1 MDFAAFFD
9 KYGALL
15 AQGTVDTA
23 LMVLASTLG
32 AYVIGVILGTLLT
45 VLAPGG
51 LRPNRVVYAVIG
63 WIVNMA
69 RSLPFIILL
78 LFLIPVTRAV
88 VGTTLGVP
96 AAVFPLIVSAAPF
109 VARMVESSEAEVDR
123 GLVEAASSMGAS
135 TWEIITKVYLREGLP
150 SLLRGLPIVIITILG
165 YTAMAGTVGAG
176 GLGDIAIRYGHQRGI
191 TSVMWVTV
199 VILIVL
205 VQIVQSFF
213 SWLTKKIDKRQRTD
227 QSADFTPLQFLAH
240 FTHTK

>member
-1 MDFAAFFD
+1 MDFSAFIE

-15 AQGTVDTA
+15 AQGTVDTTV
-23 LMVLASTLG
+23 MVLASTIG
-32 AYVIGVILGTLLT
+32 AYAIGIVLGTLLT
-45 VLAPGG
+45 ALAPEG
-51 LRPNRVVYAVIG
+51 LRPNRVAYSIIG
-63 WIVNMA
+63 WLVNMA

-123 GLVEAASSMGAS
+123 GLVEAATSMGAS
-135 TWEIITKVYLREGLP
+135 TWEIILKVYLREGLP

-176 GLGDIAIRYGHQRGI
+176 GLGDIAIRYGYQRYQDD
-191 TSVMWVTV
+191 VMIATV
-199 VILIVL
+199 IILIVMVQVIQTLCNLL
-205 VQIVQSFF
+205 VRGC
-213 SWLTKKIDKRQRTD
+213 DKRMR
-227 QSADFTPLQFLAH
+227 S
-240 FTHTK
+240 

>member
-1 MDFAAFFD
+1 MDFGAFIG

-23 LMVLASTLG
+23 VMVLASTLG
-32 AYVIGVILGTLLT
+32 AYIIGIVLGTLLT
-45 VLAPGG
+45 VLAPDG
-51 LRPNRVVYAVIG
+51 LRPNRVAYSVIG

-123 GLVEAASSMGAS
+123 GLVEAATSMGAS
-135 TWEIITKVYLREGLP
+135 TWEIILKVYLREGLP

-176 GLGDIAIRYGHQRGI
+176 GLGDIAIRYGYQRYQDD
-191 TSVMWVTV
+191 VMIATV
-199 VILIVL
+199 IILIVMVQVIQTLCNLL
-205 VQIVQSFF
+205 VRGC
-213 SWLTKKIDKRQRTD
+213 DKRMR
-227 QSADFTPLQFLAH
+227 F
-240 FTHTK
+240 

>member
-1 MDFAAFFD
+1 MDFSAFID

-15 AQGTVDTA
+15 AQGTVDTTV
-23 LMVLASTLG
+23 MVLASTVG
-32 AYVIGVILGTLLT
+32 AYVIGIVLGTLLT
-45 VLAPGG
+45 VLAPDG
-51 LRPNRVVYAVIG
+51 LRPNRVAYSVIG
-63 WIVNMA
+63 WLVNMA

-123 GLVEAASSMGAS
+123 GLIEAATSMGAS
-135 TWEIITKVYLREGLP
+135 TWEIILKVYLREGLP

-176 GLGDIAIRYGHQRGI
+176 GLGDIAIRYGYQRYQDD
-191 TSVMWVTV
+191 VMIATV
-199 VILIVL
+199 IILIVMVQVIQTLCNLL
-205 VQIVQSFF
+205 VRGC
-213 SWLTKKIDKRQRTD
+213 DKRMR
-227 QSADFTPLQFLAH
+227 S
-240 FTHTK
+240 

>member
-1 MDFAAFFD
+1 MDFSAFID

-15 AQGTVDTA
+15 AQGTVDATV
-23 LMVLASTLG
+23 MVLASTLG
-32 AYVIGVILGTLLT
+32 AYAIGIVLGTLLT
-45 VLAPGG
+45 LVAPEG
-51 LRPNRVVYAVIG
+51 LRPNRVAYSIIG
-63 WIVNMA
+63 WLVNMA

-123 GLVEAASSMGAS
+123 GLIEAATSMGAS
-135 TWEIITKVYLREGLP
+135 TWEIILKVYLREGLP

-176 GLGDIAIRYGHQRGI
+176 GLGDIAIRYGYQRYQDD
-191 TSVMWVTV
+191 VMIATV
-199 VILIVL
+199 VILIIMVQVIQTLCNLL
-205 VQIVQSFF
+205 VRGC
-213 SWLTKKIDKRQRTD
+213 DKRMR
-227 QSADFTPLQFLAH
+227 S
-240 FTHTK
+240 